1 MENAT
6 LTRRS
11 PFSGNLNTMSFP
23 MTEEAFDIAYEKWQ
37 NGMLIQDAFPNL
49 NADQREFIMTGI
61 TAEEWD
67 ETFGEKE

>member
-23 MTEEAFDIAYEKWQ
+23 MTEEAFDAAYEKWQ
-37 NGMLIQDAFPNL
+37 NGALIQNAFPNL

-67 ETFGEKE
+67 ETFS